1 MPSETYFLREQSRRC
16 GGWRQNKKGDSVGTR
31 TQGLLLRRQLLYPAE
46 LRNRPCASVIS
57 QCGCKGRHFLG
68 NIQILDGKSYVGTVI
83 EGVITLDEG
92 FGGLELTD
100 VERVSLTLMRQT

>member
-1 MPSETYFLREQSRRC
+1 
-16 GGWRQNKKGDSVGTR
+16 
-31 TQGLLLRRQLLYPAE
+31 
-46 LRNRPCASVIS
+46 
-57 QCGCKGRHFLG
+57 LG